1 MIVANLNSCKYV
13 QVMSLH
19 SSSIDM
25 ELDVDSDDISDL
37 HCGYDDDFRFFI
49 VTFTDDEDRKVK
61 QLFPANLVHVD
72 IRA

>member
-1 MIVANLNSCKYV
+1 
-13 QVMSLH
+13 
-19 SSSIDM
+19 M